1 MDFLKQWTFGVCITL
16 IISVIFSLFAPKGRL
31 SSFYKIII
39 SLFIFVSFLM
49 PFTHYT
55 KTDFSVKDKISST
68 QIYDRSSE
76 AASSLINAKVKQCL
90 TDHKIIGAAVT
101 SDVTVESDEIT
112 VNRLTVAVPDE
123 YDTAE
128 VKSVLNKNLS
138 VNAEVIHIGD

>member
-1 MDFLKQWTFGVCITL
+1 
-16 IISVIFSLFAPKGRL
+16 
-31 SSFYKIII
+31 
-39 SLFIFVSFLM
+39 M

-55 KTDFSVKDKISST
+55 KTDFSVKDKISSS

-76 AASSLINAKVKQCL
+76 TASSLINAKVKQCL

>member
-1 MDFLKQWTFGVCITL
+1 
-16 IISVIFSLFAPKGRL
+16 
-31 SSFYKIII
+31 
-39 SLFIFVSFLM
+39 M

-55 KTDFSVKDKISST
+55 KVDFSVKDKIPSS

-76 AASSLINAKVKQCL
+76 TASSLINAKVKQCL
-90 TDHKIIGAAVT
+90 TDHKIIGASVT
-101 SDVTVESDEIT
+101 SDVTVENDEIT

>member
-16 IISVIFSLFAPKGRL
+16 IISVIFSVFAPKGRL
-31 SSFYKIII
+31 SSFYKVII
-39 SLFIFVSFLM
+39 SLFIFISFLM

-55 KTDFSVKDKISST
+55 KAEFSVKDKISSS
-68 QIYDRSSE
+68 QIYDKSSE

-101 SDVTVESDEIT
+101 SDVTVENDEIT

-123 YDTAE
+123 YDIAE
-128 VKSVLNKNLS
+128 VKSILSKNLS